1 MSVQNVPQ
9 TEKNVDRIL
18 HSKVLTVSCGL
29 GRVST
34 VSSWLGHV
42 DSILQA
48 RKSVDSVL

>member
-1 MSVQNVPQ
+1 MSVQSVLQ
-9 TEKNVDRIL
+9 TEKNVDRIP

-29 GRVST
+29 GRVLM
-34 VSSWLGHV
+34 VSSWLGHA